1 MTAVLERSS
10 GRRRLPRP
18 GPRLRR
24 SAIGVGVT
32 LGLLLW
38 VLAAGMGGAKGAAVA
53 SVLSVAVAIT
63 AILSSG
69 LSSWLMND
77 SVSGD
82 VVPHG
87 HGVFLRDLADRATRT
102 KTRELITATVLL
114 GVTVAVA
121 TGTAL
126 IGDKALLLL
135 VMTVALVSIILAVR
149 NRSLMFMFVLA
160 ASFSLIWY
168 KKFTPFLSESYAV
181 AIYIT
186 TIDVVLLFAYGVWAA
201 EGTLYQD
208 LRRGLRNPVFMLPFA
223 GIAVALL
230 SAVNAV
236 DQRLVWAEIVRYGWM
251 TALFVYCGI
260 RVRRREHIWAF
271 MLGWLV
277 FLSVQVIV
285 ATSQYFTH
293 GFLGIEQFQLKPDP
307 FQPISDQL
315 VRPFGTQI
323 HPAFLACVVGMICL
337 MVACFSLH
345 VPKGNIVRYALLSCV
360 PLSVAIAVASR
371 ARGPLVALAPAI
383 VLVLFF
389 AVRRHL
395 LSIRVIIVAGLVGLL
410 GAAAAAPQ
418 VTDLA
423 KGMFSTNAADSN
435 LMANWNGRWQINL
448 IAFRMVRDHPF
459 VGTGINSFESQIKNY
474 KYEENKFDFRPAHNL
489 YILMAAEN
497 GILGLGFTLLI
508 GSVFAMYAYRLTLF
522 EDRFYQSIGI
532 GALGILAFIAVE
544 EINSFSLKEDVPM
557 AMFWAVFGLIVAATR
572 MAKEG
577 APELPVVHWFR
588 PNADPDRGEPSTTE
602 VSTTDGTIPPASHP
616 DIPAWVR

>member
-1 MTAVLERSS
+1 V
-10 GRRRLPRP
+10 
-18 GPRLRR
+18 
-24 SAIGVGVT
+24 V
-32 LGLLLW
+32 GLLLW
-38 VLAAGMGGAKGAAVA
+38 VLSAALGGPKGSAVAAVI
-53 SVLSVAVAIT
+53 SVGVAVA
-63 AILSSG
+63 AIMSSG
-69 LSSWLMND
+69 LRTWLLVE
-77 SVSGD
+77 SSGD
-82 VVPHG
+82 VAPHG
-87 HGVFLRDLADRATRT
+87 HGPFLRDLADRATRT
-102 KTRELITATVLL
+102 RTREAITGVVVLSLTV
-114 GVTVAVA
+114 VIAIA
-121 TGTAL
+121 TGV
-126 IGDKALLLL
+126 IGEKALLLL
-135 VMTVALVSIILAVR
+135 ILTIGLLSIIATVR

-160 ASFSLIWY
+160 AAFSLIWY

-186 TIDVVLLFAYGVWAA
+186 TIDVVILFAYGVWAA
-201 EGTLYQD
+201 EGTLFQD
-208 LRRGLRNPVFMLPFA
+208 LRRGLKNPVFMLPFA
-223 GIAVALL
+223 GIAVALM
-230 SAVNAV
+230 SSVNAV
-236 DQRLVWAEIVRYGWM
+236 DQRLVWAEIVRYAWM

-293 GFLGIEQFQLKPDP
+293 GFLGIEQFQLTPDP
-307 FQPISDQL
+307 YMPLSQQL

-337 MVACFSLH
+337 MVACFALH
-345 VPKGNIVRYALLSCV
+345 VPKGTFMRYALLSCV

-371 ARGPLVALAPAI
+371 SRGPLVALAPGI

-395 LSIRVIIVAGLVGLL
+395 LSVRVIIVAGMVVLVGA
-410 GAAAAAPQ
+410 GAMAPQ

-448 IAFRMVRDHPF
+448 IAFRMVRDHPL
-459 VGTGINSFESQIKNY
+459 VGTGINSFESQIENY

-497 GILGLGFTLLI
+497 GMLGLGITILI
-508 GSVFAMYAYRLTLF
+508 GSVFALYAYRLTLF
-522 EDRFYQSIGI
+522 EDPFYQSIGI
-532 GALGILAFIAVE
+532 GAMGLLAFIAVE
-544 EINSFSLKEDVPM
+544 EINSFSLKQDVPM
-557 AMFWAVFGLIVAATR
+557 AMFWAVFGLLVAATR

-577 APELPVVHWFR
+577 APPIPSVNWFDRTPGAADGVVDHRRSNRSGAPVEV
-588 PNADPDRGEPSTTE
+588 DR
-602 VSTTDGTIPPASHP
+602 
-616 DIPAWVR
+616 